1 MTDNHYMKDNDAK
14 DIHVL
19 LNDIR
24 SAHNVGS
31 MFRTADAIGVST
43 ILLSGYTPCPLD
55 RFGRPVAEIAKTAL
69 GSEITLSWSYEK
81 DPLIVIAYHKREGYT
96 IVGLEQD
103 ERAVDYKQF
112 PTTDKIL
119 FLVGSEVAGLTLE
132 MRENCD
138 VLIEIPMHGKK
149 ESLNVAVAF
158 GIALFRLFD
167 N

>member
-1 MTDNHYMKDNDAK
+1 MKDTDVKN
-14 DIHVL
+14 IHVL
-19 LNDIR
+19 LHDIR

-31 MFRTADAIGVST
+31 MFRTADAIGVSSVF
-43 ILLSGYTPCPLD
+43 LSGHTPCPLD

-69 GSEITLSWSYEK
+69 GAEQSISWSYEK
-81 DPLIVIAYHKREGYT
+81 DPIKVITQHKELGYA

-112 PTTDKIL
+112 SATNKVL
-119 FLVGSEVAGLTLE
+119 FLVGSEVLGISSE
-132 MRENCD
+132 IKEHCD

-158 GIALFRLFD
+158 GIAMFRLFD
-167 N
+167 K